1 VNPSITWV
9 KHMFYLN
16 NEHKEMMLALSNG
29 TLERQDDY
37 KTVHEIKEE
46 ILLRFQD
53 CYEVYYNPEYK
64 RGAMHCDEL
73 ITDLLDMGLV
83 KPGYNSHQIV
93 FTELGKSWF
102 KSQRSCYLKLWLRK
116 LTMNFPFSKILM
128 LAFNKV

>member
-1 VNPSITWV
+1 
-9 KHMFYLN
+9 MFYLN

-29 TLERQDDY
+29 TLEKQDAH

-53 CYEVYYNPEYK
+53 CYEVYYNTKYK
-64 RGAMHCDEL
+64 RGLMHCDEL

-102 KSQRSCYLKLWLRK
+102 KSKHICYLKLWLRK
-116 LTMNFPFSKILM
+116 LRINYPFSKIIELI
-128 LAFNKV
+128 LKRI

>member
-1 VNPSITWV
+1 
-9 KHMFYLN
+9 MLYLK

-29 TLERQDDY
+29 TLERQDVY

-102 KSQRSCYLKLWLRK
+102 KSQLICYLKLWLRK
-116 LTMNFPFSKILM
+116 LRMNYPISKIIELI
-128 LAFNKV
+128 LKRI

>member
-1 VNPSITWV
+1 
-9 KHMFYLN
+9 MFYLN
-16 NEHKEMMLALSNG
+16 NEHKEMMLALSYG
-29 TLERQDDY
+29 TLEKQDVY
-37 KTVHEIKEE
+37 KTVHEVKED

-64 RGAMHCDEL
+64 RGLMHCDEL

-102 KSQRSCYLKLWLRK
+102 KSKHICYLKLWLRK
-116 LTMNFPFSKILM
+116 LTMNFPISKIIELI
-128 LAFNKV
+128 LRRI

>member
-1 VNPSITWV
+1 
-9 KHMFYLN
+9 MLYLK

-37 KTVHEIKEE
+37 KTVYEIKEE

-53 CYEVYYNPEYK
+53 CYEVYYNPEFK
-64 RGAMHCDEL
+64 RGAMHCDKL

-83 KPGYNSHQIV
+83 TPGYNSQQIV

-102 KSQRSCYLKLWLRK
+102 KSQHICHLKLWLRK
-116 LTMNFPFSKILM
+116 LTMNFPL
-128 LAFNKV
+128 NKVLEIILKKVV